1 MTDIEQHALQL
12 IEYLVKAGHE
22 ARFVGGAV
30 RDALLGIPVSD
41 VDLATTA
48 HPEEVTKVLGQAGI
62 KVVPTGIAH
71 GTVTAVLGGKGYE
84 ITTLRR
90 DIETDGRHAVVAYT
104 NNWQEDAA
112 RRDFTMNAMSRD
124 ASGNI
129 YDYFGGLDDAK
140 AGRVK
145 FVGDAAARISEDAL
159 RMLRFFRFYAWHGKT
174 EPDAATMQA
183 IEFSAPLLKNL
194 SRERVWKETKKLL
207 CAPNPS
213 DAWMLML
220 KHHVVAEFFALGTN
234 LKTLC
239 NLLSYEH
246 VRLTRK
252 DFNPI
257 LRMAALLHGQKTNA
271 PAMKEHFA
279 LSLDETQKLALFLK
293 NPLDGQGE
301 TDVMTLS
308 FALHRYGLDL
318 TEEFLVLS
326 MAQGVQFNWESARG
340 VLENWQPKTFPLKG
354 EDVLALLSQVGL
366 PPGPRVGEILHAVE
380 AWWVAQNFVPDHAA
394 CITKAKSLIQN

>member
-1 MTDIEQHALQL
+1 MTQIEQHALQL
-12 IEYLVKAGHE
+12 IEHLVKAGHE

-30 RDALLGIPVSD
+30 RDTLLGNPVSD

-48 HPEEVTKVLGQAGI
+48 HPDVVTKVLTDAGI

-71 GTVTAVLGGKGYE
+71 GTVTAVLGGRGIE

-90 DIETDGRHAVVAYT
+90 DVETDGRHAVVAYT
-104 NNWQEDAA
+104 DSWQEDAA

-124 ASGNI
+124 AAGKI
-129 YDYFGGLDDAK
+129 YDYFGGLEDAK

-145 FVGDAAARISEDAL
+145 FVGDASARITEDAL
-159 RMLRFFRFYAWHGKT
+159 RILRFFRFYAWYGKT
-174 EPDAATMQA
+174 EPDAATLQA
-183 IEFSAPLLKNL
+183 IEFAAPTLKNL
-194 SRERVWKETKKLL
+194 SRERIWKETKKLL
-207 CAPNPS
+207 GAPNPS

-220 KHHVVAEFFALGTN
+220 KHKIVPEFFPQGTN

-246 VRLTRK
+246 VRKTRK
-252 DFNPI
+252 DYNPI
-257 LRMAALLHGQKTNA
+257 LRLAALLHEQKTSA
-271 PAMKEHFA
+271 PEMKEHFA
-279 LSLDETQKLALFLK
+279 HSHDETQKLALFLK
-293 NPLDGQGE
+293 NPIDGRGE

-354 EDVLALLSQVGL
+354 DDVLALLSHVGL